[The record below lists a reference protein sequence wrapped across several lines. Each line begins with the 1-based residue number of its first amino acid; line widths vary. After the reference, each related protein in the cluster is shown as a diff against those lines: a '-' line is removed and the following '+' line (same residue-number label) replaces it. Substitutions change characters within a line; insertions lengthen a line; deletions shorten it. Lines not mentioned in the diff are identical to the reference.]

1 MTLRARAPRR
11 VWGVLEFNRRNFVMR
26 SVLSLLPGIFVLTCW
41 CSAQTVDV
49 VGGTANSFVGNN
61 LGRGNS
67 YAVTAS
73 VSVLSI
79 EAWLSFSGPRTLNFY
94 VYQLPVEF
102 GSYAQV
108 HVNSVS
114 VNGSGTPGWH
124 SSGPINVPMSGGN
137 HYLIAVS
144 WTGQVSY
151 AFSSGFSAPVSFGW
165 QTHGYADGF
174 HPLPASLS
182 STFDDSAIY
191 HQRITTS
198 APVPGTPSAT
208 PVGAGC
214 LGSTGGLLAVLR
226 TDEVPA
232 LGNAGFNLVIDQVP
246 VFGQGYLFVADALAP
261 QPVPVPGGCLVYL
274 DLVSVN
280 AFLAAGFPLGPFPT
294 SSVNIT
300 TVPLPV
306 PTQLSLGGQHFFF
319 QAAASDPGS
328 PLGLVL
334 TNVVDCLIN

>member
-1 MTLRARAPRR
+1 MTPISQERHLI
-11 VWGVLEFNRRNFVMR
+11 MIR
-26 SVLSLLPGIFVLTCW
+26 SVLLVVLGIFVLVTSS
-41 CSAQTVDV
+41 SAQTVDV
-49 VGGTANSFVGNN
+49 VGGATNVFVGNG
-61 LGRGNS
+61 LARGNS

-94 VYQLPVEF
+94 VYHSPVEF
-102 GSYAQV
+102 GTYTQV
-108 HVNSVS
+108 HMNSVS
-114 VNGSGTPGWH
+114 ATGTGTPGWQ
-124 SSGPINVPMSGGN
+124 SSGPIGVPMVGGN
-137 HYLIAVS
+137 HYIIAVS

-151 AFSSGFSAPVSFGW
+151 AFSTDFSAPVSFGW

-174 HPLPASLS
+174 HPLPGNFP
-182 STFDDSAIY
+182 STLDDSAIY

-214 LGSTGGLLAVLR
+214 PGTSGGLLAVLR
-226 TDEVPA
+226 TDKVPA
-232 LGNAGFNLVIDQVP
+232 LGNAGFNLVIDQLP
-246 VFGQGYLFVADALAP
+246 VFGQGYVFVATALAP
-261 QPVPVPGGCLVYL
+261 QPASVPGGCFVYL
-274 DLVSVN
+274 DLASVN
-280 AFLAAGFPLGPFPT
+280 TTPFGPYPT

-306 PTQLSLGGQHFFF
+306 PAQSGLAGQHFFF

-334 TNVVDCLIN
+334 TNAVDCLIN